1 MLADVENL
9 ASILNMPPEVA
20 AGALTIYRKATKAHL
35 FRRRRA
41 EVIAGVV
48 TYAACRTNA
57 YPCSACEVARPNH
70 LDPAQIAKLADA
82 LARKL
87 NLELLPEDPASYI
100 PRFCAELQLPRR
112 VEERARVVLTKAV
125 EYGITIGKP
134 AHAVAAGVLYFAT
147 KHEQSGRT
155 QKEIAEVTCVAASS
169 LREYYATLLREIPP
183 GLWAV
188 TAPKIYHRTPE
199 E

>member
-9 ASILNMPPEVA
+9 ASILNLPPEVG
-20 AGALTIYRKATKAHL
+20 AGALTMYRKVAKSRML
-35 FRRRRA
+35 RGKRA
-41 EVIAGVV
+41 EVIAEAV
-48 TYAACRTNA
+48 TYVACRTNA

-70 LDPAQIAKLADA
+70 LDPAQIAKLADQ

-87 NLELLPEDPASYI
+87 GLELPPEDPASYI
-100 PRFCAELQLPRR
+100 PHFCAELQLPRR
-112 VEERARVVLTKAV
+112 VEERARVVLSKAM

-134 AHAVAAGVLYFAT
+134 AHVIAAGVLYFAT

-155 QKEIAEVTCVAASS
+155 QKEIAKVTCVSAST
-169 LREYYATLLREIPP
+169 LREYYDTLLREIPP

-188 TAPKIYHRTPE
+188 TAPKS
-199 E
+199 